1 METATPL
8 PLDEIIAAENIASL
22 REKYA
27 DSGLKFPSE
36 RSFLRRLRRDWR
48 IIKDRELAAAKQK
61 PIPRTAE
68 EIHCLSVAVGDQVYN
83 LWGVVHPTGVSTT
96 AYGSAVKEL
105 VDKTKGQTW
114 AIEQCI
120 GSRFELD
127 DLNNGYGS
135 HFEMNDHIVSKVY
148 VDLLNSRTAFNM
160 GVRVSTLPLA
170 MLYFLLRVG
179 VDVLREKRRR
189 SQLSSSCLFEKTPLR
204 VAFEK
209 LPNHPKQVL
218 EKYHGQI
225 NLPLEIAVRDKLP
238 TPIELELCDRN
249 SNPSYPPL
257 THRRSAYMAEFLRA
271 SSSVMDKNFLGG
283 RDHVPEI
290 KYFLTHG
297 VKDQMIIDLASEHAE
312 LAKHDPKKLAELIKQ
327 FNKQQSKLSLAS
339 FSVGLVTPSSLAY
352 TLYQLLS

>member
-36 RSFLRRLRRDWR
+36 RSFLR
-48 IIKDRELAAAKQK
+48 ELAVAREK
-61 PIPRTAE
+61 PIPKTVE
-68 EIHCLSVAVGDQVYN
+68 EIPYLSVTVDNVVYD
-83 LWGVVHPTGVSTT
+83 LYGVAHPPGVSVT
-96 AYGSAVKEL
+96 AYGSAVKKL
-105 VDKTKGQTW
+105 LDKTKGKTW
-114 AIEQCI
+114 AIEQSI
-120 GSRFELD
+120 GEYFGVD
-127 DLNNGYGS
+127 DLNNGYNPK
-135 HFEMNDHIVSKVY
+135 FEMNDHIVSKVY
-148 VDLLNSRTAFNM
+148 AILLNSRIAFNM

-225 NLPLEIAVRDKLP
+225 NLPLEIAVIDELP

-257 THRRSAYMAEFLRA
+257 THRRSAYMAEFLKAFR
-271 SSSVMDKNFLGG
+271 SDRDKNFLGG
-283 RDHVPEI
+283 REHVPEI

-297 VKDQMIIDLASEHAE
+297 VKDQRIVDLASAHA
-312 LAKHDPKKLAELIKQ
+312 KLAEHDPEKLAKLIKQ
-327 FNKQQSKLSLAS
+327 NNNQNAKIGLAS
-339 FSVGLVTPSSLAY
+339 LSVGLVTPPSLAY